1 MSSSAILLPWP
12 ALQPPWPPQS
22 LRSTRCAPAPQK
34 TSVIPSAWLF
44 SRKSHFLTSFR
55 TSLKC
60 HSLNQNFPATL
71 FLKWQFPF
79 QHSPSF
85 FLIFLILYHYTMCFT
100 CLFILFTVCLLS
112 CPPPGKDE
120 LLHHKE
126 FWVFCSLIKFQCL
139 RQSVVN
145 SKCPVNICQI
155 VNKKLMNKVFEH
167 KLPSI

>member
-1 MSSSAILLPWP
+1 MAS
-12 ALQPPWPPQS
+12 
-22 LRSTRCAPAPQK
+22 PAPPVHQVCSRPTK
-34 TSVIPSAWLF
+34 DKRYSLGMTVFPQESFPHLIQDF
-44 SRKSHFLTSFR
+44 SQMHFLS
-55 TSLKC
+55 
-60 HSLNQNFPATL
+60 QNFPAIL

-85 FLIFLILYHYTMCFT
+85 FLLFLILYHYTMCFT

-112 CPPPGKDE
+112 CPPPPKDK
-120 LLHHKE
+120 LLHDKE

-145 SKCPVNICQI
+145 SICPVNICQI
-155 VNKKLMNKVFEH
+155 VNKKKLMNKLFEY